1 MGSFPIDEMCAVV
14 QYKLIYSL
22 NTGENS
28 CLEVTNFAP
37 RSIQGKDDASSVGEG
52 DLSSE
57 GWHCRCV
64 LSCESYFVG
73 WSLREGGG
81 EIWTT

>member
-1 MGSFPIDEMCAVV
+1 MGAFLIDEVCAIV
-14 QYKLIYSL
+14 QYELIYSL

-37 RSIQGKDDASSVGEG
+37 RSIQGKDDASAVGEG

-57 GWHCRCV
+57 RWHCRR
-64 LSCESYFVG
+64 F
-73 WSLREGGG
+73 
-81 EIWTT
+81 

>member
-1 MGSFPIDEMCAVV
+1 MGSFPIDEVCTIV
-14 QYKLIYSL
+14 QYELIDSL

-28 CLEVTNFAP
+28 CLEVTNFSP

-57 GWHCRCV
+57 GWPCRR
-64 LSCESYFVG
+64 F
-73 WSLREGGG
+73 
-81 EIWTT
+81 

>member
-1 MGSFPIDEMCAVV
+1 MGAFAIDEMCAIV
-14 QYKLIYSL
+14 QYELIYSL

-57 GWHCRCV
+57 GWHCRC
-64 LSCESYFVG
+64 F
-73 WSLREGGG
+73 
-81 EIWTT
+81 